1 MEMVYLDSQ
10 RVATTEEE
18 IITGRQ
24 VRRAKSQLFY
34 DWGTA
39 VRLAL

>member
-10 RVATTEEE
+10 HVAMTEVATFTS
-18 IITGRQ
+18 Q
-24 VRRAKSQLFY
+24 HVRRAKSQLFY

>member
-10 RVATTEEE
+10 RVAMTEVAT
-18 IITGRQ
+18 ITSQ
-24 VRRAKSQLFY
+24 HDRRAKSQPFY

-39 VRLAL
+39 VQLAL